1 MPGRRRGPQGLK
13 EKNPFLGTWLTP
25 EMRGC
30 NQLDIAQD
38 TNLSGLIWT
47 RFDLDDLG
55 ITRYHE
61 ILSHADL

>member
-1 MPGRRRGPQGLK
+1 MR
-13 EKNPFLGTWLTP
+13 F
-25 EMRGC
+25 RGC